1 MLIACLIAQ
10 HLLGRIPEAPVVT
23 GVRLRSNNV
32 TPIHALLLI
41 TTQDGLMEVESLVLT
56 GLTMEQET
64 A

>member
-1 MLIACLIAQ
+1 M
-10 HLLGRIPEAPVVT
+10 T